1 MYVCM
6 EVYMNILEGD
16 NKYINDINLAS
27 LDYIV
32 LTVLVVGGEIILSA
46 SGNRIPIP
54 KFIPIPSP
62 IPRAGA

>member
-1 MYVCM
+1 MYG
-6 EVYMNILEGD
+6 VYMNILEGD

-32 LTVLVVGGEIILSA
+32 LIVLVVGGEIILSA
-46 SGNRIPIP
+46 SGNRIP